1 MPDVTFL
8 VPKGASPR
16 VSVGGDARPLPSDLE
31 ARQYEALRDPPTRLP
46 LSALLIDRVAVA
58 IARAQ
63 RANRCVAVLVLSNIR
78 SCTPSITV
86 DLRGLA
92 QTLQHRLRPDDT
104 VARVGDSALVVVCDA
119 IGTDEEARRIA
130 RRVMEEHRRRVPHRH
145 HVERCRR
152 SIPSWSWR
160 ARWSTC
166 RRVRRRGTDAPDV
179 A

>member
-8 VPKGASPR
+8 VPKGVSPR

-31 ARQYEALRDPPTRLP
+31 ARQCEALRDPPTRLP

-78 SCTPSITV
+78 CTPSRAV
-86 DLRGLA
+86 DLRSIA
-92 QTLQHRLRPDDT
+92 QTLQQRLRADDT
-104 VARVGDSALVVVCDA
+104 VAQVGDSALVVVCDA
-119 IGTDEEARRIA
+119 IETDEEARRIA
-130 RRVMEEHRRRVPHRH
+130 RRLMESTGIVCRIGITLSGAQVDPEQVVARVLKHMAPMLRR
-145 HVERCRR
+145 
-152 SIPSWSWR
+152 
-160 ARWSTC
+160 A
-166 RRVRRRGTDAPDV
+166 TDAPDV